1 MASSSAIS
9 LFVEVLQSY
18 EHLLHAETQA
28 IAAKQVDL
36 IDSILIQKDECMD
49 DLLAKKDKLETNP
62 RDIDSVN
69 SLMDKVVE
77 LQQRNFKTFSD
88 LVNNQRDKQ
97 SGNPAVET
105 DPNAK
110 RVRQTY
116 LINSPSR
123 ISHLWD

>member
-1 MASSSAIS
+1 
-9 LFVEVLQSY
+9 
-18 EHLLHAETQA
+18 
-28 IAAKQVDL
+28 
-36 IDSILIQKDECMD
+36 MD

-97 SGNPAVET
+97 SGKPAVET

-116 LINSPSR
+116 LSNSPSR